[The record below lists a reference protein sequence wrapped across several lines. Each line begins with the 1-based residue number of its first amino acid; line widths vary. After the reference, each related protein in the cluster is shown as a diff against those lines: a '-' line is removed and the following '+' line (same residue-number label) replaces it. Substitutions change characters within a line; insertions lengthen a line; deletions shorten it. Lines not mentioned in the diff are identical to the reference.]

1 MDYKR
6 KQYIT
11 DKDYQW
17 RLALKIISI
26 CSIYFLL
33 NLVLFN
39 YLSYKKIEFLRW
51 KMHLPVDTIGAIVKP
66 YLIYS
71 VAATMSLAVITLI
84 VFIIYIFNK
93 TSGPI
98 HRLKADIE
106 KASDGDLS
114 INIYLR
120 SSDDF
125 KETARSCN
133 NMVLSLRNRFA
144 QIKEGF
150 SSAEKTL
157 EKMEYIK
164 DKPDIGIKEC
174 KALVETLESLK
185 KDIVTDSK

>member
-17 RLALKIISI
+17 KLALIITSI
-26 CSIYFLL
+26 CSVYFLL
-33 NLVLFN
+33 TLVLFN

-51 KMHLPVDTIGAIVKP
+51 KMHLPVATIGEIVQP
-66 YLIYS
+66 YLISS
-71 VAATMSLAVITLI
+71 VMMTMSLAVITLVI
-84 VFIIYIFNK
+84 FIIYILNK

-106 KASDGDLS
+106 KAADGDLS

-125 KETARSCN
+125 KGTAKSCN

-144 QIKEGF
+144 LIKKGF
-150 SSAEKTL
+150 SSAEKNL

-164 DKPDIGIKEC
+164 DKPDICVKEC

-185 KDIVTDSK
+185 KGIAISKL